1 MKFPKLSLL
10 TTLMWKNF
18 LIQKRR
24 RLGTTVEVMIPI
36 LFSAVMVVMRSYF
49 ETTNFNQSTL
59 FKYVN
64 IFNH

>member
-1 MKFPKLSLL
+1 MRSPKLSLL

-24 RLGTTVEVMIPI
+24 RLGTTIEVMIPI
-36 LFSAVMVVMRSYF
+36 IFSVVMVVMRSYF
-49 ETTNFNQSTL
+49 ETTNFNQNTL

-64 IFNH
+64 ICNH